1 MGFNEK
7 TAHALVIKMMDV
19 IVRVETQAPD
29 DFSDTIAAAILSGIR
44 KQRDQHAGKMILILN
59 VVERHMNSHVNMQ
72 LPIKNQ
78 TKIR

>member
-1 MGFNEK
+1 M
-7 TAHALVIKMMDV
+7 
-19 IVRVETQAPD
+19 IVRVEAQAPD
-29 DFSDTIAAAILSGIR
+29 DFPDGIAAAILSGIR

-59 VVERHMNSHVNMQ
+59 AVERHMNSHVNMQ

>member
-1 MGFNEK
+1 VGFNEK

-29 DFSDTIAAAILSGIR
+29 DFPDAIAATILSGIR

-59 VVERHMNSHVNMQ
+59 VVERHTNSHVNMQ